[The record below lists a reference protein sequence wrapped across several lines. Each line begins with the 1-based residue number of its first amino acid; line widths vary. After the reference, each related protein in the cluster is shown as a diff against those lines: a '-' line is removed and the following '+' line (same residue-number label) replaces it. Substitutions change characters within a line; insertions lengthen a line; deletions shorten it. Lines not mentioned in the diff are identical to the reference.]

1 MPMSDQQLSDPADRI
16 RAHYGPLF
24 ARFKTEL
31 RDGTLEFET
40 ECLAFEL
47 NQIPDIPD
55 PALVLDGGCGTGR
68 YSGAWH
74 RLFPSATLVGV
85 DINRPILT
93 TGLLTDA
100 LSPINGNLEALPF
113 KSGSFD
119 VVMSRGA
126 LPATPDPRRAMRELL
141 RVCKPGGLFF
151 FYTYRYGWFDV
162 LLSPLRLIAKL
173 VGAPLCK
180 RVIYGICGFLR
191 LDPRVPAMMLDELFA
206 PIRNAPTEKTILE
219 WLHTSG
225 TPLASIRPVVHAQ
238 YGNIRLPV
246 DRRTAWL
253 LHFLPKIDLI
263 SLAVVTAKP

>member
-1 MPMSDQQLSDPADRI
+1 MPDRELSGPSGQTV
-16 RAHYGPLF
+16 AHYGTLF
-24 ARFKTEL
+24 ARFKTDL
-31 RDGTLEFET
+31 RDNTLQFET

-47 NQIPDIPD
+47 NQIPDVPD
-55 PALVLDGGCGTGR
+55 PALVLDAGCGTGR

-93 TGLLTDA
+93 TGLVTDA
-100 LSPINGNLEALPF
+100 LSPINGDLEALPF
-113 KSGSFD
+113 KSGSFN

-126 LPATPDPRRAMRELL
+126 LPATPDPRQAVKELL

-162 LLSPLRLIAKL
+162 LLSPLRRIAKFL
-173 VGAPLCK
+173 GAPLCK
-180 RVIYGICGFLR
+180 RVIYGSCGFLR
-191 LDPRVPAMMLDELFA
+191 LDPRVPTMLLDELFA

-225 TPLASIRPVVHAQ
+225 TPLASVRPVVHAQ

-246 DRRTAWL
+246 DRRTAWI
-253 LHFLPKIDLI
+253 LHLLPKISLV
-263 SLAVVTAKP
+263 SLAAVTAKP